1 MHELELTVE
10 QGEKEWD
17 AYSTYIKNIDMI
29 LRKKGLRY
37 DNQHAAQQLQQQ

>member
-1 MHELELTVE
+1 ME

-17 AYSTYIKNIDMI
+17 AYNTYIKDIDMI

-37 DNQHAAQQLQQQ
+37 DNQRAAQQQQQ